1 MLEAEVDAVKKA
13 QGEQTEARRQR
24 TQLLTRLEEAND
36 RLVAADSA
44 VQAATQA
51 LLAAS
56 GLRFTRDVASEIV
69 EGGSR

>member
-1 MLEAEVDAVKKA
+1 
-13 QGEQTEARRQR
+13 
-24 TQLLTRLEEAND
+24 
-36 RLVAADSA
+36 